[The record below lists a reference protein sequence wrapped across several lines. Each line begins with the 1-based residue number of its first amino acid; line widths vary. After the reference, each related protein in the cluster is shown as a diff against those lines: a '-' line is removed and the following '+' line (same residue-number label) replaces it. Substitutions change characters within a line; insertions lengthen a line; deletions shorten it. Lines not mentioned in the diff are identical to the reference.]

1 MIFQEEIPKYVQ
13 ISNHIKRL
21 IETKN
26 IEDGEKLPTIRE
38 YTNYLGVNKVTI
50 INAYHKLQNDG
61 FAYQKV
67 GSGTY
72 AKVKEIRPSFS
83 KEYSRVFRK
92 LSSGNTKDAIDFA
105 GETNNEVVFPSGT
118 YAKVKEIRPS
128 FSKEYSRVFR
138 KLSSG
143 NTKDAIDFA
152 GETNNEVVFPIEEFK
167 SIINKVLDRDG
178 AEALISQNALGYE
191 NLRYTINEVFWDNS
205 INNENILI
213 VSGAQQGIDIASKA
227 ILNINDNVIVEKP
240 TYGGALSV
248 FKWRRANIFE
258 VEMEKDG
265 VNLEDFEEILKKNK
279 IRCFYT
285 MSYFQNPTGVSYSL
299 EKKKKLIELAEKY
312 DFYIIEDDYL
322 SELIYEE
329 SMSYFQN
336 PTGVSY
342 SLEKKKKLIELAE
355 KYDFYIIEDDYLS
368 ELIYEESVEYIPFKW
383 LDRNDRVIYIKSF
396 SKIFLPGIRIG
407 YIVTPN
413 IFRESMQNSKF
424 NTDIAT
430 SSLMQRALE
439 LYIKDGAWKDNISYL
454 NVEYKKRYEL
464 MSKLIDE
471 ELGDMVTCN
480 KPGGGL
486 TFYLKIADER
496 VTSREL
502 FLRLSKKNVYITPGV
517 LFFRNMSDGDRTFRI
532 GFSQTNEEKIKKG
545 LKLIREE
552 LETWHI

>member
-1 MIFQEEIPKYVQ
+1 MRDIYTVIFEEEIPKYIQ

-21 IETKN
+21 IEKKE
-26 IEDGEKLPTIRE
+26 IEDGEKLPTIRD
-38 YTNYLGVNKVTI
+38 YTDYLGVNKITI
-50 INAYHKLQNDG
+50 INAYNKLRNDG

-72 AKVKEIRPSFS
+72 AKVKEVRRSFS
-83 KEYSRVFRK
+83 KEYSRVFKK
-92 LSSGNTKDAIDFA
+92 LSVENNKDAIDFA
-105 GETNNEVVFPSGT
+105 GETNNEV
-118 YAKVKEIRPS
+118 I
-128 FSKEYSRVFR
+128 
-138 KLSSG
+138 
-143 NTKDAIDFA
+143 
-152 GETNNEVVFPIEEFK
+152 FPIKEFK
-167 SIINKVLDRDG
+167 NIINRVLDRDG
-178 AEALISQNALGYE
+178 AEALISQNALGYD
-191 NLRYTINEVFWDNS
+191 NLRYTINDVFW
-205 INNENILI
+205 NNTIDSENILI

-258 VEMEKDG
+258 VKMESDG
-265 VNLEDFEEILKKNK
+265 VDLEHFEEILKKNK
-279 IRCFYT
+279 ISCFYT
-285 MSYFQNPTGVSYSL
+285 MSYFQNPTGISYSL

-312 DFYIIEDDYL
+312 NFYIIEDDYL
-322 SELIYEE
+322 SELIY
-329 SMSYFQN
+329 
-336 PTGVSY
+336 
-342 SLEKKKKLIELAE
+342 
-355 KYDFYIIEDDYLS
+355 D
-368 ELIYEESVEYIPFKW
+368 ESVEYIPFKH
-383 LDRNDRVIYIKSF
+383 LDKNDRVIYIKSF

-407 YIVTPN
+407 YIVTPS

-439 LYIKDGAWKDNISYL
+439 LYIKDGVWKDNILYL
-454 NVEYKKRYEL
+454 NNEYKSRYKV

-471 ELGDMVTCN
+471 ELGDKVSYK

-486 TFYLKIADER
+486 TFYLKIKDDDI
-496 VTSREL
+496 TSREL

-517 LFFRNMSDGDRTFRI
+517 LFFRNMTDGDRTFRI
-532 GFSQTNEEKIKKG
+532 GFSQTNEKKIKEG

>member
-1 MIFQEEIPKYVQ
+1 MRDIYNVIFQEEIPKYVQ

-21 IETKN
+21 IESKN

-38 YTNYLGVNKVTI
+38 YTKYLGVNKVTI
-50 INAYHKLQNDG
+50 INAYNKLQNDG

-67 GSGTY
+67 G
-72 AKVKEIRPSFS
+72 
-83 KEYSRVFRK
+83 
-92 LSSGNTKDAIDFA
+92 
-105 GETNNEVVFPSGT
+105 SGT

-205 INNENILI
+205 IDNENILI

-265 VNLEDFEEILKKNK
+265 VNLEDFEEILKKNR

-285 MSYFQNPTGVSYSL
+285 
-299 EKKKKLIELAEKY
+299 
-312 DFYIIEDDYL
+312 
-322 SELIYEE
+322 
-329 SMSYFQN
+329 MSYFQN

-383 LDRNDRVIYIKSF
+383 LDRSDRVIYIKSF

-486 TFYLKIADER
+486 TFYLKIADEKI
-496 VTSREL
+496 TSREL

-517 LFFRNMSDGDRTFRI
+517 LFFRNMRDGDRTFRI
-532 GFSQTNEEKIKKG
+532 GFSQTDEGKIKKG

>member
-1 MIFQEEIPKYVQ
+1 MSNKKISFKNMNNSDKVKLINNSLVLDGISLKELSKKIDIQKKDIIKFMNEEGFFFDSTDGYFKKDKEESTSIDIKPSVETSKSSLPKTPEREDVQSIIDSINEKLNIKDIETTNILLPEIKTSEKVSVTKEDNSKDNTKTSQSMTLEIPRV
-13 ISNHIKRL
+13 
-21 IETKN
+21 
-26 IEDGEKLPTIRE
+26 
-38 YTNYLGVNKVTI
+38 
-50 INAYHKLQNDG
+50 
-61 FAYQKV
+61 
-67 GSGTY
+67 
-72 AKVKEIRPSFS
+72 
-83 KEYSRVFRK
+83 SR
-92 LSSGNTKDAIDFA
+92 TA
-105 GETNNEVVFPSGT
+105 
-118 YAKVKEIRPS
+118 
-128 FSKEYSRVFR
+128 
-138 KLSSG
+138 
-143 NTKDAIDFA
+143 
-152 GETNNEVVFPIEEFK
+152 
-167 SIINKVLDRDG
+167 
-178 AEALISQNALGYE
+178 
-191 NLRYTINEVFWDNS
+191 
-205 INNENILI
+205 
-213 VSGAQQGIDIASKA
+213 
-227 ILNINDNVIVEKP
+227 
-240 TYGGALSV
+240 
-248 FKWRRANIFE
+248 RR
-258 VEMEKDG
+258 
-265 VNLEDFEEILKKNK
+265 
-279 IRCFYT
+279 
-285 MSYFQNPTGVSYSL
+285 
-299 EKKKKLIELAEKY
+299 KKKKKKTLIKRM
-312 DFYIIEDDYL
+312 I
-322 SELIYEE
+322 
-329 SMSYFQN
+329 SYFKN
-336 PTGVSY
+336 
-342 SLEKKKKLIELAE
+342 
-355 KYDFYIIEDDYLS
+355 
-368 ELIYEESVEYIPFKW
+368 
-383 LDRNDRVIYIKSF
+383 SF